1 MNKADVAQAI
11 HEVIELKDEQPDW
24 WIKRQARYLAKR
36 LEELPVG
43 QSLIVSN
50 ASALALEE
58 DDIKEVIGQF
68 PEGTF
73 KVFARF
79 GGCEIL
85 RQKLRKENEK

>member
-36 LEELPVG
+36 LEELSVG
-43 QSLIVSN
+43 QALLVSD
-50 ASALALEE
+50 ASALALGE
-58 DDIKEVIGQF
+58 DDVKEVLGQF

-85 RQKLRKENEK
+85 KQKAKKES

>member
-11 HEVIELKDEQPDW
+11 HEVIELKDEQPEW

-43 QSLIVSN
+43 QSLLVSN
-50 ASALALEE
+50 ASALALGE
-58 DDIKEVIGQF
+58 DDVKEVLGQF

-85 RQKLRKENEK
+85 KQK

>member
-1 MNKADVAQAI
+1 MTPKDINETI
-11 HEVIELKDEQPDW
+11 YELIELKDERPDW

-43 QSLIVSN
+43 QSILVSH

-85 RQKLRKENEK
+85 KQKAKKES

>member
-1 MNKADVAQAI
+1 MTPKEINAAI

-24 WIKRQARYLAKR
+24 WIKRQARYLATR
-36 LEELPVG
+36 LQELPVG
-43 QSLIVSN
+43 QSILVSH

-79 GGCEIL
+79 GGCEIIK
-85 RQKLRKENEK
+85 QKAKKES

>member
-1 MNKADVAQAI
+1 MTPKDINEAI

-24 WIKRQARYLAKR
+24 WIKRQARYLAQR

-43 QSLIVSN
+43 QSLLVSN
-50 ASALALEE
+50 ASALALGE
-58 DDIKEVIGQF
+58 DDVKEVLGQF

-85 RQKLRKENEK
+85 KQKVKKES

>member
-1 MNKADVAQAI
+1 MTPKEINEAI

-24 WIKRQARYLAKR
+24 WIKRQARYLAQR

-43 QSLIVSN
+43 QSIIVSN
-50 ASALALEE
+50 ASAIALGE
-58 DDIKEVIGQF
+58 DDVKEVIGQF

>member
-24 WIKRQARYLAKR
+24 WIKRQARQLAKR

-43 QSLIVSN
+43 QAILVSN
-50 ASALALEE
+50 ASSLALEE
-58 DDIKEVIGQF
+58 DDIKEVIGRF
-68 PEGTF
+68 PEGSF
-73 KVFARF
+73 KVFPRF

>member
-11 HEVIELKDEQPDW
+11 HEVIELKDEQPEW

-43 QSLIVSN
+43 QALLVSH

-85 RQKLRKENEK
+85 KQKVKKES

>member
-1 MNKADVAQAI
+1 MTPKNIDEAI

-43 QSLIVSN
+43 QSLLVSN
-50 ASALALEE
+50 ASALALGE
-58 DDIKEVIGQF
+58 DDVKEVLGQF

-85 RQKLRKENEK
+85 KQKVKKES

>member
-11 HEVIELKDEQPDW
+11 HEVIELKDEQPEW

-36 LEELPVG
+36 LEELSVG
-43 QSLIVSN
+43 QSLLVSD

-79 GGCEIL
+79 GGCEIIKQ
-85 RQKLRKENEK
+85 RVKEK

>member
-1 MNKADVAQAI
+1 MTPKEINEAI
-11 HEVIELKDEQPDW
+11 HEVIELQTHQPDW

-43 QSLIVSN
+43 QSLIISN
-50 ASALALEE
+50 ALALALEE
-58 DDIKEVIGQF
+58 DDIKEVLGQF

-79 GGCEIL
+79 GGCEIIK
-85 RQKLRKENEK
+85 QKVKQES

>member
-11 HEVIELKDEQPDW
+11 HEVIELKDEQPEW
-24 WIKRQARYLAKR
+24 WIKRQARYLATR

-43 QSLIVSN
+43 QSIIVSN
-50 ASALALEE
+50 ASAIALGEA
-58 DDIKEVIGQF
+58 DVKEVIGQF

-79 GGCEIL
+79 GGCEIIK
-85 RQKLRKENEK
+85 QKVKEK

>member
-11 HEVIELKDEQPDW
+11 HEVIELKDEQPEW

-43 QSLIVSN
+43 QSLLVSH

>member
-1 MNKADVAQAI
+1 MTPKDINEAI

-24 WIKRQARYLAKR
+24 WIKRQARYLAQR
-36 LEELPVG
+36 LEELSVG
-43 QSLIVSN
+43 QSLLVSN
-50 ASALALEE
+50 ASALALGE
-58 DDIKEVIGQF
+58 DDVKEVLGQF

-85 RQKLRKENEK
+85 KQKVKKES

>member
-1 MNKADVAQAI
+1 MTPKDHNEAM
-11 HEVIELKDEQPDW
+11 HELIELKDEQPDW
-24 WIKRQARYLAKR
+24 WIKRQARYLATR
-36 LEELPVG
+36 LQELPVG
-43 QSLIVSN
+43 QSIIVSN
-50 ASALALEE
+50 ASSLALEE

-85 RQKLRKENEK
+85 KQKAKKEA

>member
-1 MNKADVAQAI
+1 MTLKEINKAI
-11 HEVIELKDEQPDW
+11 HEVIELKDEQPEW

-43 QSLIVSN
+43 QSLLVSN

-85 RQKLRKENEK
+85 KQKVKKEA

>member
-1 MNKADVAQAI
+1 MNKAEVDQAI
-11 HEVIELKDEQPDW
+11 QEVIDLQTHQPDW
-24 WIKRQARYLAKR
+24 WIKRQVRYLAKR

-43 QSLIVSN
+43 QSIIVSN
-50 ASALALEE
+50 ASAIALEE
-58 DDIKEVIGQF
+58 EDVKEVIGQF

-85 RQKLRKENEK
+85 KQKVKRES

>member
-1 MNKADVAQAI
+1 MNKADIDEAI
-11 HEVIELKDEQPDW
+11 HEVIELKDEQPEW

-36 LEELPVG
+36 LEELSVG
-43 QSLIVSN
+43 QSLLVSH

-79 GGCEIL
+79 GGCEIIK
-85 RQKLRKENEK
+85 QKAKKES

>member
-1 MNKADVAQAI
+1 MTPKDHNEAMC
-11 HEVIELKDEQPDW
+11 ELIELKDERPDW
-24 WIKRQARYLAKR
+24 WIKRQARYLAQR

-43 QSLIVSN
+43 QSLLVSN

>member
-1 MNKADVAQAI
+1 MNKADIDEAI
-11 HEVIELKDEQPDW
+11 HEVIELKDEQPEW

-43 QSLIVSN
+43 QALLVSH

-85 RQKLRKENEK
+85 KQKVKKES

>member
-1 MNKADVAQAI
+1 MNKAEVDQAI

-43 QSLIVSN
+43 QSIIVSN

-58 DDIKEVIGQF
+58 DDIKEVVGQF

-85 RQKLRKENEK
+85 KQKVKKES

>member
-1 MNKADVAQAI
+1 MTPKDINEAI
-11 HEVIELKDEQPDW
+11 YELIELKGEQPDW
-24 WIKRQARYLAKR
+24 WIKRQARYLARR

-43 QSLIVSN
+43 QSIIVSN
-50 ASALALEE
+50 ASSLCLEE
-58 DDIKEVIGQF
+58 DDVKEVLGQF

-85 RQKLRKENEK
+85 KQKAKKES

>member
-11 HEVIELKDEQPDW
+11 HEVIELKDEQPEW
-24 WIKRQARYLAKR
+24 WIKRQARYLATR
-36 LEELPVG
+36 LQELPIG
-43 QSLIVSN
+43 QSILVSH

-79 GGCEIL
+79 GGCEIIKQ
-85 RQKLRKENEK
+85 RVKEK

>member
-1 MNKADVAQAI
+1 MTPKDINEAM
-11 HEVIELKDEQPDW
+11 HELIELKDDQPDW

>member
-43 QSLIVSN
+43 QSIIVSN

-68 PEGTF
+68 PTGTF

-85 RQKLRKENEK
+85 KQKVKKES

>member
-1 MNKADVAQAI
+1 MTPKEINEAI
-11 HEVIELKDEQPDW
+11 HEVIELQTHQPDW
-24 WIKRQARYLAKR
+24 WIKRQVRYLAKR

-43 QSLIVSN
+43 QSIIVSN
-50 ASALALEE
+50 ASAIALEE
-58 DDIKEVIGQF
+58 DDVKEVIGQF

-85 RQKLRKENEK
+85 KQKVKKES

>member
-1 MNKADVAQAI
+1 MNKAEVAQAI
-11 HEVIELKDEQPDW
+11 HEVIELKDEQPEW

-43 QSLIVSN
+43 QSIIVSN
-50 ASALALEE
+50 ASALALGE
-58 DDIKEVIGQF
+58 DDVKEVIGQF

>member
-1 MNKADVAQAI
+1 MTPKDINEAI
-11 HEVIELKDEQPDW
+11 YELIELKDEQPDW

-43 QSLIVSN
+43 QSIIVSN

-58 DDIKEVIGQF
+58 DDVKEVLGQF
-68 PEGTF
+68 PEGIF

-79 GGCEIL
+79 GGYEIL
-85 RQKLRKENEK
+85 KQKAKKES

>member
-1 MNKADVAQAI
+1 MTPKEVNRAI
-11 HEVIELKDEQPDW
+11 HEVIELKDEQPEW

-43 QSLIVSN
+43 QALLVSN

-85 RQKLRKENEK
+85 KQKAKKES

>member
-1 MNKADVAQAI
+1 MTPKDIDEAI
-11 HEVIELKDEQPDW
+11 HEVIELQTHQPDW
-24 WIKRQARYLAKR
+24 WIKRQARYLATR
-36 LEELPVG
+36 LQELPVG
-43 QSLIVSN
+43 QSILVSH

-79 GGCEIL
+79 GGCEIIK
-85 RQKLRKENEK
+85 QKVKEK

>member
-1 MNKADVAQAI
+1 MIRKDIDEAI
-11 HEVIELKDEQPDW
+11 HEVIELKDEQPEW
-24 WIKRQARYLAKR
+24 WIKRQARYLATR
-36 LEELPVG
+36 LQELPVG
-43 QSLIVSN
+43 QSILVSN

-79 GGCEIL
+79 GGCEIIK
-85 RQKLRKENEK
+85 QKAKKEK

>member
-1 MNKADVAQAI
+1 MTPKEINEAI

-24 WIKRQARYLAKR
+24 WIKRQARYLAQR

-43 QSLIVSN
+43 QSIIVSN
-50 ASALALEE
+50 ASALALGE
-58 DDIKEVIGQF
+58 DDVKEVLGQF

>member
-11 HEVIELKDEQPDW
+11 HEVIELKDEQPEW
-24 WIKRQARYLAKR
+24 WIKRQARYLATR
-36 LEELPVG
+36 LQELSVG
-43 QSLIVSN
+43 QSLLVSH

-79 GGCEIL
+79 GGCEIIK
-85 RQKLRKENEK
+85 QKAKKES